1 MLNYQES
8 IIDVPGGK
16 IWSELVYSDATKD
29 NPALICLHGG
39 PGSTHNGIKFGL
51 EKLAEFF
58 PIIFYDQLGG
68 GNSALIDEDVEQSSL
83 WNIKRFVD
91 ELATLIEFYD
101 LEEFNLFGTSWG
113 ASLALEYLFSEY
125 LPKPQRLIL
134 GSPLISTEM
143 WLEDANL
150 LKQQMPVETYQCMLD
165 CEYNGTTDSGEYQSA
180 MEQFYDRH
188 VLRKNE
194 FSSEQLSYLAE
205 NPSHFNLSAY
215 RSMWGVSEF
224 YVTGSLIDLDRFNDL
239 QHIIIPTLFIGG
251 EFDEARPETIA
262 LFQEQVENSGLVII
276 PGASHCGYVEVPEK
290 YSEAVKD
297 FLLED

>member
-68 GNSALIDEDVEQSSL
+68 GNSVLIDEDVEQSSL

-91 ELATLIEFYD
+91 ELAALVEFYQ

-113 ASLALEYLFSEY
+113 ASLALEYLFSDC

-150 LKQQMPVETYQCMLD
+150 LKQQMPAETYQCMLD
-165 CEYNGTTDSGEYQSA
+165 CEYNDTTSTDEYKSA
-180 MEQFYDRH
+180 MDQFYNRH
-188 VLRKNE
+188 VLRKSELND
-194 FSSEQLSYLAE
+194 EQLSYLAE
-205 NPSHFNLSAY
+205 NPSHFNLDAY
-215 RSMWGVSEF
+215 HSMWGPSEF
-224 YVTGSLIDLDRFNDL
+224 YVTGSLIELDRFSDL
-239 QHIIIPTLFIGG
+239 QNITIPTLFIGG
-251 EFDEARPETIA
+251 EFDEARPETLA
-262 LFQEQVENSGLVII
+262 LFQQQVEGSQLVII
-276 PGASHCGYVEVPEK
+276 PGASHCGYVEAPEQ
-290 YSEAVKD
+290 YSAAVKD